1 MKRISNLVVITVLS
15 AVLSGCTFKLPGNTI
30 AEASV
35 FHDHTK
41 KSGKV
46 IVHTPEL
53 NTINT
58 REVGENLYEKINKIF
73 HNTFNVRLMNS
84 VNGTVESIYIANAFV
99 NESVGAK
106 SIVYNNKLMEWN
118 GKKAKCGTI
127 IAPSAFYKDENGR
140 NITICIIDELNNG
153 VFTAS
158 AYDIRDKTFPL
169 TQTTKYTLKH
179 KSPTFDKDSFKY
191 LVLYQGKIDNK
202 IKISFMEF
210 VDDMARP
217 AFTQDI
223 EYELNKEGNTII
235 GFKGLRIEVLK
246 ATNMNITYKVI
257 KDYS

>member
-58 REVGENLYEKINKIF
+58 REVGANLYEKVNKTF
-73 HNTFNVRLMNS
+73 YDTFNVSLENKIDGLVSNAYIVNS
-84 VNGTVESIYIANAFV
+84 FV
-99 NESVGAK
+99 NESVNNK
-106 SIVYNNKLMEWN
+106 YMIYNNKLMEWN
-118 GKKAKCGTI
+118 GKKAKCGTSTH
-127 IAPSAFYKDENGR
+127 PLYEKHF
-140 NITICIIDELNNG
+140 TICIIDELNNG
-153 VFTAS
+153 IFTAS
-158 AYDIRDKTFPL
+158 AYSNRDKIFPL
-169 TQTTKYTLKH
+169 TKSTKYTIEPDL
-179 KSPTFDKDSFKY
+179 PTFNKNSFKY
-191 LVLYQGKIDNK
+191 SVLYQGKVDNK

-210 VDDMARP
+210 YDNSARP
-217 AFTQDI
+217 AFTQNID
-223 EYELNKEGNTII
+223 YELNKKGSTIV

-246 ATNMNITYKVI
+246 ATNMDITYKVI
-257 KDYS
+257 KDYN